1 MLMQGR
7 LSLFAYLREKG
18 VQGPFL
24 VICPLSVL
32 APWMNEIARWLPS
45 FKAIRLHGNAGE
57 RSRLTNICKDEEFD
71 IYVTSYEQFVIERLW
86 LGRRVW
92 KYVVVDEGIFSVS
105 DGI

>member
-1 MLMQGR
+1 M
-7 LSLFAYLREKG
+7 SLFAYLREKG

-45 FKAIRLHGNAGE
+45 FKAIRLHGTAVE

-71 IYVTSYEQFVIERLW
+71 IYVTSYEQFVLERLW

-92 KYVVVDEGIFSVS
+92 KYVVVDEGAPST
-105 DGI
+105 